1 MSFREVSKTGK
12 PSKESEDFAKLTAL
26 LKQALNGCLAEV
38 WRQRSQ
44 DCQNW
49 LNEVYNING
58 VTGCWVWQLRSFKLG
73 NSKLDIFL
81 AKHEHSEIILNVTKN
96 IKNPLFSF
104 SQNYI

>member
-1 MSFREVSKTGK
+1 MSFREVSKTGN
-12 PSKESEDFAKLTAL
+12 PSKESENFAKLTAL

-58 VTGCWVWQLRSFKLG
+58 VTGC
-73 NSKLDIFL
+73 
-81 AKHEHSEIILNVTKN
+81 
-96 IKNPLFSF
+96 
-104 SQNYI
+104 

>member
-44 DCQNW
+44 VD
-49 LNEVYNING
+49 
-58 VTGCWVWQLRSFKLG
+58 
-73 NSKLDIFL
+73 
-81 AKHEHSEIILNVTKN
+81 
-96 IKNPLFSF
+96 
-104 SQNYI
+104 NYVPQ